1 MKWVDKNEKD
11 GKLHHVN
18 MIVFKGVVLSLKNL
32 ALLMLHNVDF
42 RAKIITDK
50 KSVTT
55 ILGMAYSITGPYNA

>member
-18 MIVFKGVVLSLKNL
+18 LVVFKGEVLLLKNPV
-32 ALLMLHNVDF
+32 LLMLYNVDF
-42 RAKIITDK
+42 RAKVITDK

-55 ILGMAYSITGPYNA
+55 ILGMYILNNRTI